1 MYAIAI
7 LRYRKP
13 LEDVLKHV
21 DSHRAYLAG
30 LKQEGLLIASGP
42 LVPRNGGMLLLR
54 VPDNEAQAT
63 LDRQARWLQRYAKR
77 SFTIEGHADERGTRE
92 FNFALG
98 ARRAEAA
105 KAYLVSRGISGAG
118 IHTIS
123 YGKER
128 PVAVCNDIS
137 CWSQNRR
144 AVTVLAGTQS

>member
-54 VPDNEAQAT
+54 VPDDEVQAT
-63 LDRQARWLQRYAKR
+63 LDSIRDNDPY
-77 SFTIEGHADERGTRE
+77 TRFGLAQYE
-92 FNFALG
+92 MWPWAPVIG
-98 ARRAEAA
+98 AEDLDR
-105 KAYLVSRGISGAG
+105 L
-118 IHTIS
+118 
-123 YGKER
+123 
-128 PVAVCNDIS
+128 
-137 CWSQNRR
+137 
-144 AVTVLAGTQS
+144 